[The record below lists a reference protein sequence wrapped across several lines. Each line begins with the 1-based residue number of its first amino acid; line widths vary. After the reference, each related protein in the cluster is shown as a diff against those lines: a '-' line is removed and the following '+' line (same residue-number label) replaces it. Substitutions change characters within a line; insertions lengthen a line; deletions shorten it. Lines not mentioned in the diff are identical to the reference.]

1 MSVTTAP
8 NDAVIVAYQR
18 TPFGRARKGT
28 LAGERPEDLARAAVS
43 SVLATL
49 LAVNKVAVD
58 DFYLGTAVP
67 EGAQGDNIARRVA
80 VLSGMDKLPGATI
93 NRFCASSLE
102 AMAAG
107 ARAIKANDGDVY
119 LVGGVESTSTTPPVT
134 TSPYPGMEKEAER
147 TRRVLESGDQWS
159 DPRQAGEEPDLYV
172 PMGTTAELVARSTNT
187 TRRDQDE
194 WALLSQ
200 QRAVKAIEQSF
211 FEQEILAYER
221 SDGTVIRADDGPR
234 PSTSMDGLEALRPAF
249 IEGGTVT
256 AGNASPLTDG
266 ASAAV
271 LMSARRADEL
281 GITPLARVLGTAA
294 TGLSPEIMGLGPVEA
309 SKKVLQR
316 LGMTID
322 DIDLIELN
330 EAFAAQVV
338 PVIRELAADPGRVN
352 VHGGAIALGH
362 PFGATGVRLVGT
374 LMNSL
379 RSTDGTLGLAT
390 LCVGGGQGMAM
401 VIERLSLTGD
411 PVSPTTRLRMIL

>member
-1 MSVTTAP
+1 MSVTTVL

-28 LAGERPEDLARAAVS
+28 LAGERPEDLAKAAVS

-147 TRRVLESGDQWS
+147 TRRVLELGDQWS
-159 DPRQAGEEPDLYV
+159 DPRQAGEKPDLYV
-172 PMGTTAELVARSTNT
+172 PMGATAELVARSTNT

-401 VIERLSLTGD
+401 VIERLS
-411 PVSPTTRLRMIL
+411 

>member
-1 MSVTTAP
+1 MAVTIAP

-28 LAGERPEDLARAAVS
+28 LANERPEDLARAAVGA
-43 SVLATL
+43 VLSTVPSL
-49 LAVNKVAVD
+49 DDGSLD

-80 VLSGMDKLPGATI
+80 VLSGMDQLPGATV

-102 AMAAG
+102 AVAAG
-107 ARAIKANDGDVY
+107 ARAIKADDGDVY
-119 LVGGVESTSTTPPVT
+119 LVGGVESTSTTPPLT
-134 TSPYPGMEKEAER
+134 TSPYPGMEEAASR
-147 TRRVLESGDQWS
+147 TKKLLDSGEQWC
-159 DPRQAGEEPDLYV
+159 DPRQMGEVPDLYV
-172 PMGTTAELVARSTNT
+172 PMGATAEFVAKMTGT

-194 WALLSQ
+194 WALMSQ
-200 QRAVKAIEQSF
+200 QRAARAIEQGF

-221 SDGTVIRADDGPR
+221 ADGTVIRTDDGPR
-234 PSTSMDGLEALRPAF
+234 PGTSMEGLEGLRPVF
-249 IEGGTVT
+249 LEGGTVT
-256 AGNASPLTDG
+256 AGNASPLNDG

-271 LMSARRADEL
+271 LMSARCAGEL
-281 GITPLARVLGTAA
+281 GITPLARVLGTAT

-316 LGMTID
+316 LGMTIK

-338 PVIRELAADPGRVN
+338 PVVRQLDADPMQVN
-352 VHGGAIALGH
+352 IHGGALAIGH

-374 LMNSL
+374 LMNGL
-379 RSTDGTLGLAT
+379 RATEGTLGLAT
-390 LCVGGGQGMAM
+390 LCIGGGQGMAM
-401 VIERLSLTGD
+401 VIERLS
-411 PVSPTTRLRMIL
+411 

>member
-28 LAGERPEDLARAAVS
+28 LAGERPEDLAQAAVS

-49 LAVNKVAVD
+49 PAVNKVAVD

-159 DPRQAGEEPDLYV
+159 DPRQAGEGPDLYV

-374 LMNSL
+374 LVNSL

-401 VIERLSLTGD
+401 VIERLS
-411 PVSPTTRLRMIL
+411 

>member
-80 VLSGMDKLPGATI
+80 VLSGMDELPGATI

-374 LMNSL
+374 LVNSL

-401 VIERLSLTGD
+401 VIERLS
-411 PVSPTTRLRMIL
+411 

>member
-80 VLSGMDKLPGATI
+80 VLSGMDELPGATI

-159 DPRQAGEEPDLYV
+159 DPRQAGKEPDLYV

-200 QRAVKAIEQSF
+200 QRAVKGIEQSF

-234 PSTSMDGLEALRPAF
+234 PSTSMEGLEALRPAF

-374 LMNSL
+374 LVNSL

-401 VIERLSLTGD
+401 VIERLS
-411 PVSPTTRLRMIL
+411 